1 LKFNLWKKTES
12 DTMRSFK
19 FGILYGFLVW
29 LVPFVVA
36 ILIFP
41 IHESNRIFFESI
53 MPVSIAIATMIF
65 SILYFRKVENGF
77 FKEGII
83 LGAIWF
89 AMNLVIDLLMF
100 NAGKQSDA
108 HALV

>member
-1 LKFNLWKKTES
+1 
-12 DTMRSFK
+12 MRSFK

-65 SILYFRKVENGF
+65 STFIF
-77 FKEGII
+77 
-83 LGAIWF
+83 
-89 AMNLVIDLLMF
+89 
-100 NAGKQSDA
+100 GKWKMVFLKRELSWAQYG
-108 HALV
+108 LR